1 MHRWEKNH
9 TQTCKLTDFTLE
21 KKCEEK
27 DTDPQLQKGFIALLD
42 WERRKLQIGA
52 RAANPEMHVSIKGKQ
67 QAVIA
72 RDSFPR
78 QGDAPICLFCLLPET
93 CCFPEAQIPGDMERL
108 MRFVQPL
115 DYFLL
120 CSCTWTP
127 VVLWGE
133 CQPHQE
139 LFHSFGCETEG
150 HKNPHCFSSVPIV
163 KEKGWLRAN
172 GYCRSVIGC
181 TGWVIQRF
189 SFYTTLSLLRI
200 QDCWTGLVLRVK
212 MWKEVAVEEEGK

>member
-1 MHRWEKNH
+1 MPPSACSVCSLRLVACLRPRY
-9 TQTCKLTDFTLE
+9 Q
-21 KKCEEK
+21 
-27 DTDPQLQKGFIALLD
+27 
-42 WERRKLQIGA
+42 
-52 RAANPEMHVSIKGKQ
+52 
-67 QAVIA
+67 VIWRGL
-72 RDSFPR
+72 RDLSSPW
-78 QGDAPICLFCLLPET
+78 IIFC
-93 CCFPEAQIPGDMERL
+93 C
-108 MRFVQPL
+108 
-115 DYFLL
+115 

-150 HKNPHCFSSVPIV
+150 HKNPRCFSSVPIV
-163 KEKGWLRAN
+163 KEKGWLKAN

-189 SFYTTLSLLRI
+189 GFYTTLSLLRI